1 MDDVRRDFEVRPLTA
16 DRWDDLTA
24 LFGERGA
31 SSGCWCMW
39 WRVASKEW
47 ERDAGTPNRDALA
60 AIVADGP
67 PPGLIAYHE
76 ERPVGWVAVGPRDD
90 YPRLNRSPKL
100 KPVDDE
106 PVWAVTCFYIDRMF
120 RGTGVAGTLLR
131 AAVDFAAASGAT
143 ALEGF
148 PLDPGDGQVAS
159 SSAFTGL
166 LDMFRA
172 AGFDEIARRGGRP
185 VMRRVLQDGVLAR

>member
-1 MDDVRRDFEVRPLTA
+1 MDDVRRDFEVAPVTA
-16 DRWDDLTA
+16 KRWDDLAT

-47 ERDAGTPNRDALA
+47 ERDAGTPNREALA
-60 AIVADGP
+60 EIVRDGP
-67 PPGLIAYHE
+67 PPGLLAYYE
-76 ERPVGWVAVGPRDD
+76 DRPVGWVAVGPRDQ
-90 YPRLNRSPKL
+90 YPRLNRSSKL
-100 KPVDDE
+100 KPVDDA

-131 AAVDFAAASGAT
+131 AAVEFAAAAGAP

-148 PLDPGDGQVAS
+148 PLDPGDGQVTN

-166 LDMFRA
+166 FDMFRA

-185 VMRRVLQDGVLAR
+185 VMRRLLAG